1 MSDVPG
7 EQPAQVPQPVVMKFG
22 GTSLADAAAIRRAIR
37 IVKPRLAH
45 NPVVVASA
53 LADVTDQLLA
63 AGQSAAKG
71 QAASAAASLQYL
83 QRRHEQVALDA
94 AGSEAFE
101 SLRPQLASEFE
112 QLHRLLPAISTFGEL
127 TRQLQDQFI
136 GAGECLSSRIV
147 QAAFLQDGVDAVWL
161 EMRASASSPMP
172 PTPRPRPYGTR
183 PTSVYVM

>member
-101 SLRPQLASEFE
+101 SLRSQLASEFE
-112 QLHRLLPAISTFGEL
+112 QLHRLLPAISTFRR
-127 TRQLQDQFI
+127 TDPPI
-136 GAGECLSSRIV
+136 AGPVHRGRRMPF
-147 QAAFLQDGVDAVWL
+147 QPD
-161 EMRASASSPMP
+161 RASRVSA
-172 PTPRPRPYGTR
+172 RRG
-183 PTSVYVM
+183 